1 MKVTAAEGLKVPQE
15 GNPRVY
21 ITDADQVEI
30 EPSAYYL
37 RRLAD
42 KELVE
47 VGAVQE
53 NPTGAAAAGSKATA
67 KNSARGA

>member
-15 GNPRVY
+15 GKPRQY
-21 ITDADQVEI
+21 ITEVDQVDI
-30 EPSAYYL
+30 EPTAYYL

-47 VGAVQE
+47 VGDVQP
-53 NPTGAAAAGSKATA
+53 NPTGAAAAGKATA
-67 KNSARGA
+67 KNGSRSA